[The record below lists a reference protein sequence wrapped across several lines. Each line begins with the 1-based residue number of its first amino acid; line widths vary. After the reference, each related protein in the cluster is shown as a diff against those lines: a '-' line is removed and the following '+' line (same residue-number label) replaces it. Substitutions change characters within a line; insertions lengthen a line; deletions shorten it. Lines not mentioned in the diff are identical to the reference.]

1 MSDISDTPPLDP
13 IQPISLHDEMENSF
27 LEYAMSVIMSRALP
41 DVRDGLKPV
50 HRRIIWD
57 MEDQGFRPDR
67 AHVKCA
73 RVTGDTMAKFHPH
86 GDSAIYDALVRMAQ
100 PFSLRHPL
108 IDFHGNY
115 GSPDFGPAAARYC
128 VTGDT
133 RVRLAD
139 GSSVRIDQLVD
150 APLDTDVDL
159 DVDVLDKDGKTV
171 HASKGF
177 NSGLHPTKRITT
189 ASGFSV
195 RGSHNHLVLCL
206 VPIAGVP
213 MFQWLQLDEITE
225 GTVVCIAR
233 NAWVDIVPTARE
245 SLLGTLLGAWVSEG
259 WVSETRAGFN
269 NTDKDFFD
277 DVLFAYDQVVGGP
290 RYVASRQTRVDRKE
304 IHEVDIQ
311 QLDALGDSPL
321 AELIGTR
328 SADKFVPDA
337 VWSGGWGVKRAF
349 LSACFEGDGGPRV
362 APDGFTIHYTTYSE
376 RLGRELQELLAEF
389 GVIATRKQYTR
400 SSGAVEHRLIISG
413 LRNVRAFADR
423 IGFLRTKQAK
433 LRELITHAPV
443 RPHRLSSDHVPYV
456 ADFVR
461 SELPFDTRGSGR
473 KWLTRHNID
482 RVERWETE
490 RLRIIDH
497 IKDPEILSTIL
508 PIMDSGYR
516 FEQITSVVDEEP
528 APVYSIR
535 VDSDDHSFL
544 AGAFVNHNTE
554 CRLNPLA
561 MQLLA
566 DIDEDTVDMVPN
578 YDGSTEE
585 PIVLPARFP
594 NLLVNGSQG
603 IAVGMAT
610 NIPPHNLGEVVDAVV
625 HLIDHP
631 EATPDDLMEF
641 VKGPDFPTG
650 ASILGRAGIIDA
662 YRTGRGSVKMR
673 ATVAIEEGR
682 NGRMEIVV
690 SELPYQTSC
699 SSIASRIQELVDAG
713 DLQGIADV
721 NDASSGGQT
730 NLIITLKRDANANV
744 VKNNLFK
751 LTQLQSTFSI
761 NMVALVDGVPR
772 QINLRDALV
781 AYLAHQRE
789 VITRRSE
796 FRLDKAKR
804 REHILEGRI
813 KALDVIDAIIALIR
827 ASDDV
832 AAARA
837 GLMAAPYEFTEIQAN
852 DILDMQL
859 RQLTRL
865 SRIDLET
872 ELDEV
877 RANIVDLQEI
887 LDSPER
893 LNAVIREEIS
903 EIREQFAT
911 PRVCELTYD
920 DGEMSIEDLVD
931 DKELVIVMTQAQY
944 VKAVTADSFKTQGRG
959 GRGVSGGKMKMDD
972 IVRHVIFTTAH
983 AHLLFFSNRG
993 KVYRLRAL
1001 DIPERERTA
1010 KGMPIVN
1017 LLPLQADEH
1026 IQAII
1031 DTRDFAGERYLFF
1044 ATKNGT
1050 VKKTAFDAYDSSRRD
1065 GLIAIN
1071 LRDDD
1076 ELVRVIETS
1085 GSDHI
1090 FMVSRNGMT
1099 IRFDE
1104 NDVRPMGRSAGGVR
1118 GMKLKNADDRV
1129 VSVDVA
1135 RDDAA
1140 ILIMT
1145 EAGYG
1150 KRTQLDKFNVQ
1161 GRGGQGVRGIKL
1173 TGRKG
1178 AVVAAFMVGLDDEIV
1193 AVSNHGVTIRM
1204 EVRGISSQ
1212 GRDATGV
1219 KVMNIDDGDAVGSA
1233 APILAADDN

>member
-1 MSDISDTPPLDP
+1 
-13 IQPISLHDEMENSF
+13 MESSF

-67 AHVKCA
+67 PHVKCA
-73 RVTGDTMAKFHPH
+73 RVTGDTMARFHPH

-115 GSPDFGPAAARYC
+115 GSPDFGPAAARY
-128 VTGDT
+128 
-133 RVRLAD
+133 
-139 GSSVRIDQLVD
+139 
-150 APLDTDVDL
+150 
-159 DVDVLDKDGKTV
+159 
-171 HASKGF
+171 
-177 NSGLHPTKRITT
+177 
-189 ASGFSV
+189 
-195 RGSHNHLVLCL
+195 
-206 VPIAGVP
+206 
-213 MFQWLQLDEITE
+213 
-225 GTVVCIAR
+225 
-233 NAWVDIVPTARE
+233 
-245 SLLGTLLGAWVSEG
+245 
-259 WVSETRAGFN
+259 
-269 NTDKDFFD
+269 
-277 DVLFAYDQVVGGP
+277 
-290 RYVASRQTRVDRKE
+290 
-304 IHEVDIQ
+304 
-311 QLDALGDSPL
+311 
-321 AELIGTR
+321 
-328 SADKFVPDA
+328 
-337 VWSGGWGVKRAF
+337 
-349 LSACFEGDGGPRV
+349 
-362 APDGFTIHYTTYSE
+362 
-376 RLGRELQELLAEF
+376 
-389 GVIATRKQYTR
+389 
-400 SSGAVEHRLIISG
+400 
-413 LRNVRAFADR
+413 
-423 IGFLRTKQAK
+423 
-433 LRELITHAPV
+433 
-443 RPHRLSSDHVPYV
+443 
-456 ADFVR
+456 
-461 SELPFDTRGSGR
+461 
-473 KWLTRHNID
+473 
-482 RVERWETE
+482 
-490 RLRIIDH
+490 
-497 IKDPEILSTIL
+497 
-508 PIMDSGYR
+508 
-516 FEQITSVVDEEP
+516 
-528 APVYSIR
+528 
-535 VDSDDHSFL
+535 
-544 AGAFVNHNTE
+544 TE

-566 DIDEDTVDMVPN
+566 DIDEDTVDMIPN
-578 YDGSTEE
+578 YDGNFEQ
-585 PIVLPARFP
+585 PVVLPSRFP

-610 NIPPHNLGEVVDAVV
+610 NIPPHNLGEVIDAVV
-625 HLIDHP
+625 HLLDNP
-631 EATPDDLMEF
+631 DATPDDLMEF

-650 ASILGRAGIIDA
+650 ASILGKAGIIDA

-673 ATVAIEEGR
+673 ATVEIEESKS
-682 NGRMEIVV
+682 GRMEIVV

-699 SSIASRIQELVDAG
+699 SAIASRIQDLVDGG
-713 DLQGIADV
+713 DLDGIADV
-721 NDASSGGQT
+721 NDASSGGKT

-781 AYLAHQRE
+781 AYVAHQRN
-789 VITRRSE
+789 VITRRSQ

-804 REHILEGRI
+804 REHVLEGRI

-832 AAARA
+832 AAARE
-837 GLMAAPYEFTEIQAN
+837 GLMAAPYEFSEIQAN

-865 SRIDLET
+865 SRLDLQS
-872 ELDEV
+872 ELDET
-877 RANIVDLQEI
+877 RANIIDLQEI
-887 LDSPER
+887 LDKPER
-893 LNAVIREEIS
+893 LNTVIRDEITAIKD
-903 EIREQFAT
+903 EFAT
-911 PRVCELTYD
+911 PRVCQLTFD

-944 VKAVTADSFKTQGRG
+944 VKAVSADSFKTQGRG
-959 GRGVSGGKMKMDD
+959 GRGVSGGKMKADD

-1001 DIPERERTA
+1001 EIPERERTA

-1017 LLPLQADEH
+1017 LLPLQADEQ

-1031 DTRDFAGERYLFF
+1031 DTRDFAGERFLFF
-1044 ATKNGT
+1044 ATKKGT

-1085 GSDHI
+1085 GSDDI

-1104 NDVRPMGRSAGGVR
+1104 NDVRAMGRTAGGVR
-1118 GMKLKNADDRV
+1118 GMKLKNGDDRV

-1135 RDDAA
+1135 RDDTA

-1150 KRTQLDKFNVQ
+1150 KRTQLDKFNRQ

-1173 TGRKG
+1173 TGKKG

-1193 AVSNHGVTIRM
+1193 AVSNQGVTIRM

-1219 KVMNIDDGDAVGSA
+1219 RVMNIDDGDAVGSV
-1233 APILAADDN
+1233 APILAVDEA

>member
-1 MSDISDTPPLDP
+1 MTDTNDTPPIDP
-13 IQPISLHDEMENSF
+13 IQPISLHDEMESSF

-73 RVTGDTMAKFHPH
+73 RVTGDTMARFHPH

-115 GSPDFGPAAARYC
+115 GSPDFGPAAARY
-128 VTGDT
+128 
-133 RVRLAD
+133 
-139 GSSVRIDQLVD
+139 
-150 APLDTDVDL
+150 
-159 DVDVLDKDGKTV
+159 
-171 HASKGF
+171 
-177 NSGLHPTKRITT
+177 
-189 ASGFSV
+189 
-195 RGSHNHLVLCL
+195 
-206 VPIAGVP
+206 
-213 MFQWLQLDEITE
+213 
-225 GTVVCIAR
+225 
-233 NAWVDIVPTARE
+233 
-245 SLLGTLLGAWVSEG
+245 
-259 WVSETRAGFN
+259 
-269 NTDKDFFD
+269 
-277 DVLFAYDQVVGGP
+277 
-290 RYVASRQTRVDRKE
+290 
-304 IHEVDIQ
+304 
-311 QLDALGDSPL
+311 
-321 AELIGTR
+321 
-328 SADKFVPDA
+328 
-337 VWSGGWGVKRAF
+337 
-349 LSACFEGDGGPRV
+349 
-362 APDGFTIHYTTYSE
+362 
-376 RLGRELQELLAEF
+376 
-389 GVIATRKQYTR
+389 
-400 SSGAVEHRLIISG
+400 
-413 LRNVRAFADR
+413 
-423 IGFLRTKQAK
+423 
-433 LRELITHAPV
+433 
-443 RPHRLSSDHVPYV
+443 
-456 ADFVR
+456 
-461 SELPFDTRGSGR
+461 
-473 KWLTRHNID
+473 
-482 RVERWETE
+482 
-490 RLRIIDH
+490 
-497 IKDPEILSTIL
+497 
-508 PIMDSGYR
+508 
-516 FEQITSVVDEEP
+516 
-528 APVYSIR
+528 
-535 VDSDDHSFL
+535 
-544 AGAFVNHNTE
+544 TE

-566 DIDEDTVDMVPN
+566 DIDEDTVDMIPN
-578 YDGSTEE
+578 YDGMFEQ
-585 PIVLPARFP
+585 PVVLPSRFP

-610 NIPPHNLGEVVDAVV
+610 NIPPHNLGEVIDAVV
-625 HLIDHP
+625 HLLDNP
-631 EATPDDLMEF
+631 DATPDDLMEF

-650 ASILGRAGIIDA
+650 ASILGKAGIIDA

-673 ATVAIEEGR
+673 ATVEIEESKT
-682 NGRMEIVV
+682 GRMEIVV
-690 SELPYQTSC
+690 SQLPYQTSC
-699 SSIASRIQELVDAG
+699 SAIASRIQDLVDGG
-713 DLQGIADV
+713 DLDGIADV
-721 NDASSGGQT
+721 NDASSGGKT

-781 AYLAHQRE
+781 AYVKHQRD
-789 VITRRSE
+789 VITRRSQ
-796 FRLDKAKR
+796 FRLDKARR

-832 AAARA
+832 AAARD
-837 GLMAAPYEFTEIQAN
+837 GLMAAPYEFSEIQAN

-865 SRIDLET
+865 SRLDLQS
-872 ELDEV
+872 ELDET
-877 RANIVDLQEI
+877 RAKIIDLQEI
-887 LDSPER
+887 LDNIDR
-893 LNAVIREEIS
+893 LNTVIRDEIIAIKD
-903 EIREQFAT
+903 EFAT

-944 VKAVTADSFKTQGRG
+944 VKAVSADSFKTQGRG
-959 GRGVSGGKMKMDD
+959 GRGVSGGKMKVDD

-1001 DIPERERTA
+1001 EIPERERTA

-1017 LLPLQADEH
+1017 LLPLQADEQ

-1031 DTRDFAGERYLFF
+1031 DTRDFAGERFLFF

-1085 GSDHI
+1085 GSDDI

-1104 NDVRPMGRSAGGVR
+1104 NDVRAMGRTAGGVR
-1118 GMKLKNADDRV
+1118 GMKLKNTDDRV

-1135 RDDAA
+1135 RDDTA
-1140 ILIMT
+1140 ILLMT

-1150 KRTQLDKFNVQ
+1150 KRTQLDKFNRQ

-1173 TGRKG
+1173 TGKKG

-1193 AVSNHGVTIRM
+1193 AVSNNGVTIRK

-1219 KVMNIDDGDAVGSA
+1219 KIMNIDDGDAVSSV
-1233 APILAADDN
+1233 APILAADDA